1 MTTRLVLLP
10 VLAAALAVSLPAAAE
25 DAPPAAAEER
35 MYLGLEPLETCL
47 KRWDPDTNMSKEE
60 WRASCER
67 ISNERGKYIK
77 ERGIGQPE

>member
-10 VLAAALAVSLPAAAE
+10 VLAAALAISVPSAAE
-25 DAPPAAAEER
+25 DAPPAAGER

-47 KRWDPDTNMSKEE
+47 KRWDPETNMSKEG

-67 ISNERGKYIK
+67 ISDERGRYIK
-77 ERGIGQPE
+77 KHGVGQPE